1 MLFRVERIQN
11 IHLYHKYVQCRDRF
25 VAMNEECNEV
35 SVFHGTRT
43 VEPKEIYSSLEGLDF
58 RFSDVGQWG
67 KANYF
72 TDDVRFAHF
81 YAYSVPD
88 SNLRQFML
96 VNILAGNIVELE
108 EDDTLVMPPV
118 LPQNSA
124 SRVAR
129 RYDTVTGIHQTNYR
143 VYVLYT
149 NERVYPKY
157 LITYF

>member
-1 MLFRVERIQN
+1 
-11 IHLYHKYVQCRDRF
+11 
-25 VAMNEECNEV
+25 
-35 SVFHGTRT
+35 
-43 VEPKEIYSSLEGLDF
+43 
-58 RFSDVGQWG
+58 
-67 KANYF
+67 
-72 TDDVRFAHF
+72 
-81 YAYSVPD
+81 
-88 SNLRQFML
+88 ML